1 MDKNNVLELHFF
13 KKKKNIKI
21 QNLLHAGGASSL
33 ASAGRGRV
41 LASSSMLTSSELVWR
56 RELVAAPRL
65 SFIALKSRLGKF
77 SVASSL
83 KSTNPAA

>member
-1 MDKNNVLELHFF
+1 MDETNVLELHFF
-13 KKKKNIKI
+13 KKIKIKI

-33 ASAGRGRV
+33 ASAGRERV
-41 LASSSMLTSSELVWR
+41 LASSSMLTSSELVQR

-77 SVASSL
+77 SAASSL
-83 KSTNPAA
+83 KSSNPAA

>member
-1 MDKNNVLELHFF
+1 MRLTYLNYISL

-33 ASAGRGRV
+33 ASIGGGKV

-65 SFIALKSRLGKF
+65 NFIALKSRLGKF
-77 SVASSL
+77 SAAFSL
-83 KSTNPAA
+83 KSSNPAT